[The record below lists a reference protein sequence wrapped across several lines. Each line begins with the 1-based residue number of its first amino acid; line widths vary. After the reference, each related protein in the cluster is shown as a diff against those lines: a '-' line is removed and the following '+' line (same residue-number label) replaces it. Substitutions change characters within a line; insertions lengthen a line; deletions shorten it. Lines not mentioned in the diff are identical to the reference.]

1 MSLDPSERANEP
13 FMVMPT
19 PAKASAAADNSIAEI
34 LRRGRAAG
42 LIACV
47 VARGSGVTVAS
58 VNPRST
64 DENSGGIRVAE
75 AEDSSS
81 AGATGLGACRLRRR
95 EVFERAALV
104 LAFFFGGA

>member
-1 MSLDPSERANEP
+1 
-13 FMVMPT
+13 MVMPT

-34 LRRGRAAG
+34 LRRGRAGG
-42 LIACV
+42 LLACG
-47 VARGSGVTVAS
+47 VARESGVTVAS

-64 DENSGGIRVAE
+64 GENSGGISVAE

-81 AGATGLGACRLRRR
+81 AGATGFGACRLRRR
-95 EVFERAALV
+95 EALARAALV